1 MGGQGPA
8 SIQTL
13 VCVYLPFFS
22 LPLFLSLCLF
32 LSGQG
37 QARRRKNMPEF
48 LGEASVP
55 NQDSVSQLSG
65 SLPGSITGT
74 DRWRNRAASRFSG
87 LFGSSGN
94 GSLGKVSICEHPSVD
109 LHVQG
114 TFSYAK
120 RALTYSWQ
128 AFCISHLS
136 ECVTTKEEIS
146 ICPSIAPLNSGPKTG
161 KCTSR
166 LFL

>member
-1 MGGQGPA
+1 
-8 SIQTL
+8 
-13 VCVYLPFFS
+13 
-22 LPLFLSLCLF
+22 
-32 LSGQG
+32 
-37 QARRRKNMPEF
+37 MPEF

-87 LFGSSGN
+87 LFSSNSGN
-94 GSLGKVSICEHPSVD
+94 GSLGKVSICEHPRVV
-109 LHVQG
+109 LHLQG
-114 TFSYAK
+114 CCSFAK
-120 RALTYSWQ
+120 QALTYSWQ

-136 ECVTTKEEIS
+136 ECLTTKEEIP
-146 ICPSIAPLNSGPKTG
+146 IFQSIAPLNSGSKTG

-166 LFL
+166 PFL